1 MSGLVQVALAEGVTE
16 AEEMRDLLAAA
27 GIETHVEPAVDQHSS
42 AVGDLP
48 QKILVPEGSL
58 DDALEVIDGMVEPE
72 EPADF

>member
-1 MSGLVQVALAEGVTE
+1 MTGMVQVALAEGVTE
-16 AEEMRDLLAAA
+16 AEEIRDLLTAA
-27 GIETHVEPAVDQHSS
+27 GIDTQVEPAVEHPSE
-42 AVGDLP
+42 VGDLP